1 MNPRQRR
8 GVLLMVIA
16 VVGALAVFASVL
28 SYVAS
33 VNANVGNQV
42 SVVTLSVDV
51 KAYQPVD
58 AGMLTLTRV
67 PEKWLSPS
75 AVRDPG
81 EVVGLVPVADLV
93 AGSYADRSMFTTRPG
108 IAKGYRETAI
118 LVDAETGVGGK
129 IRTGDRVDII
139 ATFAA
144 ADQTRPPVA
153 SYVVQNAIVIEVGV
167 VQDVERA
174 NSGGGFS
181 EGQAIPVTFALPI
194 ADSLRL
200 ASAESFAVKV
210 RLALRARND
219 ESAIPSGQTVYEEGH
234 R

>member
-1 MNPRQRR
+1 MA
-8 GVLLMVIA
+8 IA
-16 VVGALAVFASVL
+16 VLGALAVFVSVL
-28 SYVAS
+28 TYVAS

-42 SVVTLSVDV
+42 NVVTLATEV

-58 AGMLTLTRV
+58 AGMLKVTKV
-67 PEKWLSPS
+67 PEKWLSPT

-81 EVVGLVPVADLV
+81 EIVGLVPLADL
-93 AGSYADRSMFTTRPG
+93 AEGSYADRAMFTTRPG
-108 IAKGYRETAI
+108 IAQGYRETAI

-129 IRTGDRVDII
+129 IRTGDRVDLI
-139 ATFAA
+139 ATFAGSETA
-144 ADQTRPPVA
+144 PSVA
-153 SYVVQNAIVIEVGV
+153 SYVVQNALVIEVGL

-174 NSGGGFS
+174 NPGGGFS
-181 EGQAIPVTFALPI
+181 QGQAIPVTFALPI
-194 ADSLRL
+194 KDSLRL

-219 ESAIPSGQTVYEEGH
+219 DSTIPPDQTIYQEGY